1 MPLQPLSP
9 PTHQRTHAQPPDEL
23 PALPALPAPPALRPD
38 DPAAI
43 WAATSPHR
51 ALWEPALASL
61 PVPLRVATAAPATA
75 PSTPPSA
82 RPPAPAASGAAALPR
97 AHDEPGRATALPRAH
112 DETGRAT
119 ALPRAHDE
127 TGRAAGPEGLLWGDL
142 TWDERRAAAWLGY
155 DETSWDRGEAPPTCM
170 HPWATLT
177 ADEQRAASILGY
189 TAATW
194 NAELDQ
200 GDGAP
205 EGALRVTDEADADG
219 ANDETFGAGAVD
231 ATPATTLPTP
241 LGMALPALSS
251 AAVSIMSHSHSHSHS
266 QLPPFASH
274 SPPAFAPMAPVA
286 AHLARAAA
294 AAAPSRTAEI
304 QIPSRTAEIPSRSAV
319 IPSIL
324 IDCSS
329 VAAADNPLEMG
340 FLNLNAVRDC
350 MLIAC

>member
-1 MPLQPLSP
+1 M
-9 PTHQRTHAQPPDEL
+9 
-23 PALPALPAPPALRPD
+23 
-38 DPAAI
+38 
-43 WAATSPHR
+43 
-51 ALWEPALASL
+51 
-61 PVPLRVATAAPATA
+61 AAPATA

-82 RPPAPAASGAAALPR
+82 RPPAPAASDAA
-97 AHDEPGRATALPRAH
+97 
-112 DETGRAT
+112 

-155 DETSWDRGEAPPTCM
+155 DEISWDRGEAPPTCM

-194 NAELDQ
+194 NAELEQGDAELEQGDAELGQGDAELDRGDAELDQ
-200 GDGAP
+200 GDSAPDGAF
-205 EGALRVTDEADADG
+205 RVTDEADADG

-231 ATPATTLPTP
+231 ATPAITLPTP

-251 AAVSIMSHSHSHSHS
+251 AAV
-266 QLPPFASH
+266 
-274 SPPAFAPMAPVA
+274 
-286 AHLARAAA
+286 
-294 AAAPSRTAEI
+294 
-304 QIPSRTAEIPSRSAV
+304 IPSRTAEIPSRAAE

-340 FLNLNAVRDC
+340 FLNLNAVRQAQ
-350 MLIAC
+350 MELLIAC

>member
-1 MPLQPLSP
+1 M
-9 PTHQRTHAQPPDEL
+9 HA
-23 PALPALPAPPALRPD
+23 
-38 DPAAI
+38 
-43 WAATSPHR
+43 
-51 ALWEPALASL
+51 
-61 PVPLRVATAAPATA
+61 
-75 PSTPPSA
+75 
-82 RPPAPAASGAAALPR
+82 
-97 AHDEPGRATALPRAH
+97 
-112 DETGRAT
+112 
-119 ALPRAHDE
+119 
-127 TGRAAGPEGLLWGDL
+127 
-142 TWDERRAAAWLGY
+142 
-155 DETSWDRGEAPPTCM
+155 
-170 HPWATLT
+170 WATLT

-194 NAELDQ
+194 NAELEQGDAQLEQGDPELEQGDPELDQGDPELDQ

-231 ATPATTLPTP
+231 ATPATTLLTP

-251 AAVSIMSHSHSHSHS
+251 AAVSIMSHSHSHS

-274 SPPAFAPMAPVA
+274 TPPAFAPMAPVA
-286 AHLARAAA
+286 APLARAAA

-340 FLNLNAVRDC
+340 FLNLNAVRQAQ
-350 MLIAC
+350 MELLIAC

>member
-1 MPLQPLSP
+1 
-9 PTHQRTHAQPPDEL
+9 
-23 PALPALPAPPALRPD
+23 
-38 DPAAI
+38 
-43 WAATSPHR
+43 
-51 ALWEPALASL
+51 
-61 PVPLRVATAAPATA
+61 
-75 PSTPPSA
+75 
-82 RPPAPAASGAAALPR
+82 
-97 AHDEPGRATALPRAH
+97 
-112 DETGRAT
+112 
-119 ALPRAHDE
+119 
-127 TGRAAGPEGLLWGDL
+127 
-142 TWDERRAAAWLGY
+142 
-155 DETSWDRGEAPPTCM
+155 M

-194 NAELDQ
+194 NAELEQGDAQLDQGDAELDQGDAELDQ

-205 EGALRVTDEADADG
+205 EGALRATDEADADG

-251 AAVSIMSHSHSHSHS
+251 AAVSGLSHSHSHSHS

-274 SPPAFAPMAPVA
+274 TPPAAAPLASAALPHHLRQLAKWSAVPVEA
-286 AHLARAAA
+286 LGGAV

-304 QIPSRTAEIPSRSAV
+304 PSRTVEIPSRTAEIPSRATV

-340 FLNLNAVRDC
+340 FLNLNAVRQAQ
-350 MLIAC
+350 MELLIAC

>member
-1 MPLQPLSP
+1 M
-9 PTHQRTHAQPPDEL
+9 HA
-23 PALPALPAPPALRPD
+23 
-38 DPAAI
+38 
-43 WAATSPHR
+43 
-51 ALWEPALASL
+51 
-61 PVPLRVATAAPATA
+61 
-75 PSTPPSA
+75 
-82 RPPAPAASGAAALPR
+82 
-97 AHDEPGRATALPRAH
+97 
-112 DETGRAT
+112 
-119 ALPRAHDE
+119 
-127 TGRAAGPEGLLWGDL
+127 
-142 TWDERRAAAWLGY
+142 
-155 DETSWDRGEAPPTCM
+155 
-170 HPWATLT
+170 WATLT
-177 ADEQRAASILGY
+177 ADEQHAAAILGY

-194 NAELDQ
+194 NAELEQGDAELDQ
-200 GDGAP
+200 GDAELDQGDNAP

-231 ATPATTLPTP
+231 ATPATTLLTP

-274 SPPAFAPMAPVA
+274 TPPAFAPMAPVA
-286 AHLARAAA
+286 APLARAAA

-340 FLNLNAVRDC
+340 FLNLNAVRQAQ
-350 MLIAC
+350 MELLIAC